1 MGQVTDLSLDFFKS
15 KRGKFRKELPEAS
28 VAVLF
33 SAPIRNRANDV
44 NYVYHQDPN
53 FYYLTGWKEPHAV
66 LLIYKEAQRDDQGIF
81 YNKIFVRSPDPV
93 DEMWNGK
100 YTTPQEALSM
110 GFDRVDIRD
119 NFSRKTPVFSV
130 FDEVLLFEFKN
141 DERDNPTDPYDLY
154 DLKKIFKEKIN
165 FPEIYD
171 RKKYV
176 LYQKIKNV
184 KESSAD
190 SLRTEIQ
197 GLVIRDPTLIKD
209 QILKDFLESSHLD
222 VLNEIRQK
230 TAFAIKDY
238 NFDLEKLPQIMK
250 GLREI
255 KTEEEIELIRKAAFF
270 SAVGQ
275 VEVMKAIHPGMS
287 EREIQGIHEFV
298 YRKYGAADQGYPS
311 IVGAGG
317 NACVLHYIENNK
329 FELNN
334 ELVLMDLGAELSG
347 YTADV
352 SRTIPSSGTFTPDQR
367 LLYEIVYAS
376 QEKGIQAAV
385 IGNSFVDIYK
395 ACFDTIA
402 LGLIEL
408 GIIETTSEVKK
419 YFPHGVSH
427 HIGLDVHDP
436 GNYGLLAA
444 DMIITVEPGIYIP
457 EDSPCDPRWWNIGIR
472 IEDDILITEKG
483 PKNLSSFAPR
493 KWDEIEKIIQQKSPL
508 DDFNLPSAESL
519 SK

>member
-1 MGQVTDLSLDFFKS
+1 
-15 KRGKFRKELPEAS
+15 
-28 VAVLF
+28 
-33 SAPIRNRANDV
+33 
-44 NYVYHQDPN
+44 
-53 FYYLTGWKEPHAV
+53 
-66 LLIYKEAQRDDQGIF
+66 
-81 YNKIFVRSPDPV
+81 
-93 DEMWNGK
+93 MWNGK
-100 YTTPQEALSM
+100 YTTPQEALLM

-119 NFSRKTPVFSV
+119 NFSSKTPNFSD
-130 FDEVLLFEFKN
+130 FDQVLLFDFKN
-141 DERDNPTDPYDLY
+141 DERDNLADPYDLY
-154 DLKKIFKEKIN
+154 DLKKSFKAKIN
-165 FPEIYD
+165 FPKIYD

-176 LYQKIKNV
+176 LYQKIINV
-184 KESSAD
+184 DESSVD
-190 SLRTEIQ
+190 SLRSELQ
-197 GLVIRDPTLIKD
+197 SLASRDPSLLED
-209 QILKDFLESSHLD
+209 QNLKDFLDSSHFD
-222 VLNEIRQK
+222 ILNEIRQK
-230 TAFAIKDY
+230 TSFTIKDF
-238 NFDLEKLPQIMK
+238 NFNLEKLPQIMK
-250 GLREI
+250 GLREV

-334 ELVLMDLGAELSG
+334 ELVLMDLGAELRG

-352 SRTIPSSGTFTPDQR
+352 TRTIPSTGTFTSEQR
-367 LLYEIVYAS
+367 LLYEIVYTS

-385 IGNSFVDIYK
+385 IGNSFIDIYN
-395 ACFDTIA
+395 ASFDAIA

-408 GIIETTSEVKK
+408 GIIETTTEVKK

-444 DMIITVEPGIYIP
+444 DMVITVEPGIYIP
-457 EDSPCDPRWWNIGIR
+457 ENSPCDSKWWNIGIR
-472 IEDDILITEKG
+472 IEDDILITESG

-508 DDFNLPSAESL
+508 DNFNLPSADNLFE
-519 SK
+519 

>member
-1 MGQVTDLSLDFFKS
+1 MGQVTDLSRDFFKS
-15 KRGKFRKELPEAS
+15 KRDEFRKKLPEAS

-44 NYVYHQDPN
+44 NYVYHQDPS
-53 FYYLTGWKEPHAV
+53 FYYLSGWKEPNAV
-66 LLIYKEAQRDDQGIF
+66 LLIYKEAQKDDQGIF
-81 YNKIFVRSPDPV
+81 YNKIFIRSSDPV

-110 GFDRVDIRD
+110 GFDRVDTRV
-119 NFSRKTPVFSV
+119 NFSSKTPVFSD
-130 FDEVLLFEFKN
+130 FDKVLLFEFKN
-141 DERDNPTDPYDLY
+141 DERDNPADPYDLY
-154 DLKKIFKEKIN
+154 DLKKSFKEKIN

-176 LYQKIKNV
+176 LYQKIKNIE
-184 KESSAD
+184 ESSAD
-190 SLRTEIQ
+190 SLRSELQ
-197 GLVIRDPTLIKD
+197 GLVTRDPSLLED
-209 QILKDFLESSHLD
+209 QILKDFLDSSHLD

-275 VEVMKAIHPGMS
+275 VEVMKAIHPEMS

-352 SRTIPSSGTFTPDQR
+352 TRTIPSSGTYTPDQR

-395 ACFDTIA
+395 ASFDAIA

-408 GIIETTSEVKK
+408 GIINSTTEVKK

-457 EDSPCDPRWWNIGIR
+457 KGSPCDPRWWNIGIR
-472 IEDDILITEKG
+472 IEDDILITKKG
-483 PKNLSSFAPR
+483 PKNLSDFAPR
-493 KWDEIEKIIQQKSPL
+493 KWDEIEKIIQQKSHL